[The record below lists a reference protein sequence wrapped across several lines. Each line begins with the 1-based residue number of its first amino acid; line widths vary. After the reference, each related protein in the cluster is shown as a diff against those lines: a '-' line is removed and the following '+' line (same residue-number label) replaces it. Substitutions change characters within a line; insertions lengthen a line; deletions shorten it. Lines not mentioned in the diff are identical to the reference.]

1 MLLQAEA
8 KKLTNYINSLGFN
21 IPLRKPSHK
30 HVGAIIADAVLQ
42 GGGHRYKTQVK
53 PRVERMR
60 DKYPVA
66 DTVSGLS
73 SLLKSQGARTLLN
86 WSGKDEQQRFRQT
99 VAFFLKE
106 QINTFDDLRN
116 WLKSEA
122 NRYRLITKSNRVDK
136 AGIAEISDATADY
149 YRVLV
154 RLPDAVKVDSR
165 VEQFLA
171 DAGINTTKYRYKDL
185 RTIVQLAAKQ
195 LRRSPLDLEG
205 AIWNCTGKRTY
216 EGGKMTVKW
225 QGFTARQAKE
235 FSQKRGYTSEVEVI
249 ETMKRPEDWKLRS
262 FDDAKRGN
270 YLLMWRWKGEKN
282 YPSPHQVN
290 RNPSDRWQSGKI
302 ESFHKYLKKPGGIA
316 WQNKHKPNWLQPMTT
331 APLPEAQLTIGL
343 PVEQEAQFKRLAG
356 EWGVDTPVLARIWIL
371 ERLRQLRNE
380 SQ

>member
-66 DTVSGLS
+66 DTLSGLS

-195 LRRSPLDLEG
+195 LRRSPLDHAG

-225 QGFTARQAKE
+225 QGFPARTAKE

-249 ETMKRPEDWKLRS
+249 ETMKRP
-262 FDDAKRGN
+262 
-270 YLLMWRWKGEKN
+270 
-282 YPSPHQVN
+282 
-290 RNPSDRWQSGKI
+290 
-302 ESFHKYLKKPGGIA
+302 
-316 WQNKHKPNWLQPMTT
+316 
-331 APLPEAQLTIGL
+331 
-343 PVEQEAQFKRLAG
+343 
-356 EWGVDTPVLARIWIL
+356 
-371 ERLRQLRNE
+371 
-380 SQ
+380 